1 MKVELYRNLI
11 IDNVNLN
18 KEIPFYSSKVE
29 KATETSEKTSP
40 PKREEKLKELAK
52 ELKEFLKSFNLEA
65 KLVYNRDFQTLVV
78 QVFRIDTGEL
88 IKQIPPEEL
97 LEVSK
102 RIQELV
108 GILLRDKA

>member
-11 IDNVNLN
+11 IDTVNLN
-18 KEIPFYSSKVE
+18 KDISFSSTRVE
-29 KATETSEKTSP
+29 RPSDTSESTFLTK
-40 PKREEKLKELAK
+40 KEDKLKELAK
-52 ELKEFLKSFNLEA
+52 ELKEFLKFFNLEA
-65 KLVYNRDFQTLVV
+65 KLVYSRDYQALVV